1 MPDPVS
7 LGDPIIAETLPA
19 PTFQTSVDAQSSAST
34 IEARRLGKIPGLDG
48 VHGNR
53 RAHRCRLSFQCHL
66 AHSSVR
72 GRPWRDGTARHV
84 LRPQRVPHHQ
94 SPVSRGQSKNGRIGK
109 WAFYERRILRLV
121 PALVVVLA
129 AHCLFAYLT
138 GISFHE
144 EWTSLI
150 GSVAFY
156 YSNWKLAHSTP
167 MHLGGNIADGL
178 QHMWSLSFEEQF
190 YLVWP
195 WITIFL
201 LTIRHQLRIVI
212 AVMLAM
218 MAVVDV
224 HMALMYHGIGSY
236 YADFIRTDTRAG
248 SILMGALL
256 RAHLGAWPRAQAI
269 PSRGRLDCGNISLGL
284 HAVYQQHRSVSVW
297 GGLVQL
303 TSHVQS
309 SFWPSWMASGPA
321 DISFFQLK
329 PLVLLGLISYGVY
342 LWHLPILFAIRYYGP
357 HWNDVVKVVVAVTAT
372 LALSIAS
379 WFLVER
385 PFMRLILPR
394 PFIVQKCGSCN
405 WEFLDPR
412 PTEAELPA
420 LLPRR
425 LPRLQREPQSR

>member
-7 LGDPIIAETLPA
+7 LGDSITAETLPA
-19 PTFQTSVDAQSSAST
+19 PSLQTSVEAQTAASS

-48 VHGNR
+48 VRGIAAVIVVVCHFNVILPIPAFAVVPGGTVPLDMFFV
-53 RAHRCRLSFQCHL
+53 LSGFL
-66 AHSSVR
+66 ITSLL
-72 GRPWRDGTARHV
+72 
-84 LRPQRVPHHQ
+84 LRE
-94 SPVSRGQSKNGRIGK
+94 QSKNGRIGK

-129 AHCLFAYLT
+129 AHSLFAYLT

-144 EWTSLI
+144 EWTSLTAV
-150 GSVAFY
+150 GFY
-156 YSNWKLAHSTP
+156 YSNWKLAFNSNAF
-167 MHLGGNIADGL
+167 GGNIANGL

-190 YLVWP
+190 YLIWP

-201 LTIRHQLRIVI
+201 LTIRQQLRTVI

-256 RAHLGAWPRAQAI
+256 AHIWV
-269 PSRGRLDCGNISLGL
+269 RGREPRRYL
-284 HAVYQQHRSVSVW
+284 SVAAWIAAIFLLVCMPFTNNTGPFLYR
-297 GGLVQL
+297 GGLVAIDVACAIIILAIVDGQWAGR
-303 TSHVQS
+303 H
-309 SFWPSWMASGPA
+309 
-321 DISFFQLK
+321 FFQLK

-372 LALSIAS
+372 LALSIGS

-385 PFMRLILPR
+385 PFMRMKSR
-394 PFIVQKCGSCN
+394 RVTVDRSQAAAGS
-405 WEFLDPR
+405 
-412 PTEAELPA
+412 
-420 LLPRR
+420 
-425 LPRLQREPQSR
+425 